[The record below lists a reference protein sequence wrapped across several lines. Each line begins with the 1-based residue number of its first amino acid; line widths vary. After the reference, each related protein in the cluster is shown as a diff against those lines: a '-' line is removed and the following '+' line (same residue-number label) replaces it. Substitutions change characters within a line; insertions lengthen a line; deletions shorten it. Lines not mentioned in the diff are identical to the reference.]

1 MGYSSH
7 VILTNSEMK
16 KGGEVFK
23 LKFIFSSHP
32 THSLRINGGE
42 APLSGASLW

>member
-23 LKFIFSSHP
+23 LEFVFSSPP
-32 THSLRINGGE
+32 TRSPRINGGE